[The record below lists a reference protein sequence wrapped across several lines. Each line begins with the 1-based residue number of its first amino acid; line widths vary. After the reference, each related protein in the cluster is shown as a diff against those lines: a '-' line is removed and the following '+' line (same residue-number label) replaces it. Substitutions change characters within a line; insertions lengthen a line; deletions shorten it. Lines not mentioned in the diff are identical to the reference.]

1 MFTHYRRTAL
11 LLPALLFSM
20 LLWGG
25 CAASS
30 AAAPAG
36 AAASYQ
42 SEAPAAAAPAAMDG
56 QVAQDQSVASD
67 GVAAVRQIIAHA
79 SLELVVSDTQKVVDA
94 ITTLMNAQGGF
105 VSTANLYRANYGNG
119 ELLRGTIQLRVPANK
134 LEAVLK
140 QLDELA
146 IEVRSKTLGREDVTD
161 QYSDLDA
168 QLRNLNATE
177 NELRELLS
185 EVRAKPNAKPDDIL
199 TVHNSLITIR
209 GQIEQIQGRKN
220 VLDNMISLSTID
232 ITLTPDVLS
241 LPVVEEGWRPLA
253 VVRDATRQLLGT
265 LQALTNAAIWFAI
278 YGLPVLLLMGAV
290 LGVLFWLVRLGMRI
304 FGGARLAIQKT

>member
-42 SEAPAAAAPAAMDG
+42 SEAPAAMDA

-105 VSTANLYRANYGNG
+105 VSTANLYRTNYGNG
-119 ELLRGTIQLRVPANK
+119 ELLQGTIQLRVPANK

-177 NELRELLS
+177 NELRELLA

-220 VLDNMISLSTID
+220 MLDNMISLSTID

-304 FGGARLAIQKT
+304 FGGARLAFQKS